1 MKLRKERIESEG
13 KPKKKGIKGI
23 LKWVLI
29 VLAACFVLCM
39 LFSGGSDDTE
49 TTDSSNATE
58 ETSKTEEEVVYHIG
72 DTISVGDLEYTVN
85 SIDSAKTIGS
95 EYINTEAQEMYLIV
109 NITIKNNDDSAITV
123 SDNYFKLILGEK
135 EYKTD
140 TSAALYIEDDIIY
153 ESVNPDASLT
163 GNICFDITQET
174 IDNEDLQLQVQT
186 GSWGTE
192 KGVINL
198 Y

>member
-1 MKLRKERIESEG
+1 MKLKKEKVETEG
-13 KPKKKGIKGI
+13 KSKKKGIKNI

-29 VLAACFVLCM
+29 VLVACFVLCM
-39 LFSGGSDDTE
+39 LFSGDSDDTS
-49 TTDSSNATE
+49 TTSSSNTTE

-95 EYINTEAQEMYLIV
+95 EYINTEAQEMYFIV

-123 SDNYFKLILGEK
+123 SDNYFKLLLGEK
-135 EYKTD
+135 EYETD

-163 GNICFDITQET
+163 GDICFDITQET
-174 IDNEDLQLQVQT
+174 IDNKDLQLQVQT
-186 GSWGTE
+186 GSWGTQ